1 MPLPLI
7 ALATGAASAIWK
19 ASRRRNTVP
28 PFHHGSNNPRN
39 ADDNDWLGEEI
50 ETIVEKAAD
59 RPSDPPKKGSTTA
72 NSALL
77 FKVLVTSEPSGAQ
90 ISVDG
95 DYLSDTPFEIP
106 LTRGK
111 HKISIKIES
120 RKRWQNTVRVVGD
133 GQKIHAE
140 LKKSWL

>member
-7 ALATGAASAIWK
+7 VLAAGAAGAIRK
-19 ASRRRNTVP
+19 ALRRR
-28 PFHHGSNNPRN
+28 NNPRN
-39 ADDNDWLGEEI
+39 ADDNNWLGEEI
-50 ETIVEKAAD
+50 ETIVEKVAD
-59 RPSDPPKKGSTTA
+59 RPSDPPKNGSTTA
-72 NSALL
+72 KPALL
-77 FKVLVTSEPSGAQ
+77 FKVLVTSESSGAQ
-90 ISVDG
+90 ISVDR

-111 HKISIKIES
+111 HKISIKIEG
-120 RKRWQNTVRVVGD
+120 RKRWQNTVRVIGD

>member
-7 ALATGAASAIWK
+7 PLAVAAGAIRKAL
-19 ASRRRNTVP
+19 RRRN
-28 PFHHGSNNPRN
+28 NARN
-39 ADDNDWLGEEI
+39 EDEHRFVEEI
-50 ETIVEKAAD
+50 KTIVGEVTD
-59 RPSDPPKKGSTTA
+59 PSDPPKNGSQTA
-72 NSALL
+72 KPALL

-95 DYLSDTPFEIP
+95 DYLSDSPFEIP

-111 HKISIKIES
+111 HKISIEIEG
-120 RKRWQNTVRVVGD
+120 RKRWRNTVKVIGD

>member
-7 ALATGAASAIWK
+7 ALAAGAAGAIRK
-19 ASRRRNTVP
+19 VLGHRN
-28 PFHHGSNNPRN
+28 NLRN
-39 ADDNDWLGEEI
+39 VDGDRFGEEI
-50 ETIVEKAAD
+50 ESIVENVAD
-59 RPSDPPKKGSTTA
+59 RRSDPPKQESPMAKPV
-72 NSALL
+72 LL
-77 FKVLVTSEPSGAQ
+77 FKISVTSEPSGAQ
-90 ISVDG
+90 ISVDR

-111 HKISIKIES
+111 HKISIKIEG
-120 RKRWQNTVRVVGD
+120 RKRWQNTVRVIGD

>member
-7 ALATGAASAIWK
+7 ALAAGAVGAIRK
-19 ASRRRNTVP
+19 VLRRRN
-28 PFHHGSNNPRN
+28 NLRN
-39 ADDNDWLGEEI
+39 VDGDRFGEEI
-50 ETIVEKAAD
+50 ESIVENVAD
-59 RPSDPPKKGSTTA
+59 RRSDPPKKESPMA
-72 NSALL
+72 KPVLP
-77 FKVLVTSEPSGAQ
+77 FKISVTSEPSGAQ

-111 HKISIKIES
+111 HKISIKIEG
-120 RKRWQNTVRVVGD
+120 RKRWRNTVKVVGD

>member
-7 ALATGAASAIWK
+7 ALAVGAAGAIQK
-19 ASRRRNTVP
+19 VLRRRN
-28 PFHHGSNNPRN
+28 NLRN
-39 ADDNDWLGEEI
+39 ADDNDRWGKEI
-50 ETIVEKAAD
+50 ETIVEKVAD
-59 RPSDPPKKGSTTA
+59 RPSDPPKQGPSTA
-72 NSALL
+72 KPALL

-90 ISVDG
+90 ISVDR

-111 HKISIKIES
+111 HKISIKIDR

>member
-7 ALATGAASAIWK
+7 ALAAVAIRKVW
-19 ASRRRNTVP
+19 RRRNNRHNV
-28 PFHHGSNNPRN
+28 
-39 ADDNDWLGEEI
+39 DNDGFGEEV
-50 ETIVEKAAD
+50 ESIVEDVAD
-59 RPSDPPKKGSTTA
+59 RRSDPPKKESPRA
-72 NSALL
+72 NPVLL
-77 FKVLVTSEPSGAQ
+77 VKISVTSEPSGAQ

-111 HKISIKIES
+111 HKISIKIEG
-120 RKRWQNTVRVVGD
+120 RKRWQNTVRVIGD

>member
-7 ALATGAASAIWK
+7 ALAAGAAGAI
-19 ASRRRNTVP
+19 RRVLCRRNNRRHV
-28 PFHHGSNNPRN
+28 H
-39 ADDNDWLGEEI
+39 DDRFGEEI
-50 ETIVEKAAD
+50 ESIVEDVGD
-59 RPSDPPKKGSTTA
+59 RRSDPPKKESPMA
-72 NSALL
+72 KPVLL
-77 FKVLVTSEPSGAQ
+77 FKISVTSEPSGAQ

-111 HKISIKIES
+111 HKILIRIEG
-120 RKRWQNTVRVVGD
+120 RKRWRNTVKVVGD